1 MVKQNLFAETPQ
13 QHNQN
18 HFDSRLAL
26 EQFCHAAV
34 FDYEDVGLVTNEKS
48 DFATAASLYG
58 QTFHRVQIGD
68 KVGQD
73 ITLLENCRIRG
84 GGQYESTWLVRNGRL
99 TIHSPSGPH
108 RFIKHPDGSW
118 QSRRQGRPVLL
129 LPYRP
134 DHRETF
140 SRIYQR
146 DEWGGGSGGG
156 SGPGHTVEYREYLA
170 RFMRDNN
177 VRSVLDI
184 GCGDWQHSC
193 LIDWTGINY
202 TGVDVV
208 PHVVERN
215 RAAHSAPNVTFMLAD
230 GRTVPLD
237 ADLLIIK
244 DVVQHWT
251 TEEIIQF
258 LDRMKRSRL
267 RFGLLANCEPSLWL
281 QQGNRDCA
289 AGEWRPVD
297 LLAEPFCLA
306 AENVLEFHTKKAVL
320 WKNPESQS

>member
-1 MVKQNLFAETPQ
+1 
-13 QHNQN
+13 
-18 HFDSRLAL
+18 
-26 EQFCHAAV
+26 
-34 FDYEDVGLVTNEKS
+34 
-48 DFATAASLYG
+48 
-58 QTFHRVQIGD
+58 
-68 KVGQD
+68 
-73 ITLLENCRIRG
+73 
-84 GGQYESTWLVRNGRL
+84 
-99 TIHSPSGPH
+99 
-108 RFIKHPDGSW
+108 
-118 QSRRQGRPVLL
+118 
-129 LPYRP
+129 
-134 DHRETF
+134 
-140 SRIYQR
+140 
-146 DEWGGGSGGG
+146 
-156 SGPGHTVEYREYLA
+156 
-170 RFMRDNN
+170 MRDHDIKT
-177 VRSVLDI
+177 VLDI

-193 LIDWTGINY
+193 LIDWTGIHY

-267 RFGLLANCEPSLWL
+267 RFALLANCEPSLWL

-297 LLAEPFCLA
+297 LLAAPFLLD

-320 WKNPESQS
+320 WTNTVAESGK